1 MCDSISIRSL
11 VYLLSFRICVL
22 YAKYIR
28 DGGDGRD
35 GTGHNRVTACVC
47 LLLQLVVTTRG
58 VMKAGINLDPAEEE
72 IYKFWALQLWCPNSH
87 LFKASDSLAIEF
99 NS

>member
-1 MCDSISIRSL
+1 
-11 VYLLSFRICVL
+11 
-22 YAKYIR
+22 
-28 DGGDGRD
+28 
-35 GTGHNRVTACVC
+35 
-47 LLLQLVVTTRG
+47 
-58 VMKAGINLDPAEEE
+58 MKAGINLDPAEEE